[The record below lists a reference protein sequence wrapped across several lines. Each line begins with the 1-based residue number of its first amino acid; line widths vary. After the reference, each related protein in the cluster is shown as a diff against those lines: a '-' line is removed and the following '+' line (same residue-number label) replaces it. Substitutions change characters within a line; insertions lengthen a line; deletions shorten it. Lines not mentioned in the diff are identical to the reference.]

1 MDLYLR
7 TCIEAS
13 KDFTV
18 NYSTSFSRGIRM
30 LGKRYRDPVYAVY
43 GFVRIADEIVDTFH
57 GHEKKFLLER
67 YMDETRDSIERGLG
81 TNPILHSFQWAVNEY
96 GIDKSLVKAFFDS
109 MLMDLE
115 PARHDTVSYREYIYG
130 SAEVVGLMCLQIFY
144 RDEPEQFGELKKYA
158 RKLGEAF
165 QKVNFL
171 RDINADFTER
181 ERVYFPELKPENFT
195 AEIKKNIE
203 EDIEQAFLDSKEG
216 IKALKKEARL
226 GVYLAYRYYF
236 MLYKIIS
243 KKDADTLMASRI
255 SLSNT
260 MKLWLLLSSYI
271 RNKLKLI

>member
-1 MDLYLR
+1 MDLYLK

-13 KDFTV
+13 KDFTI

-30 LGKRYRDPVYAVY
+30 LGKRYRAPVYAVY

-67 YMDETRDSIERGLG
+67 YIDETWDSVDRGLG
-81 TNPILHSFQWAVNEY
+81 TNPVLHSFQWVVNEY
-96 GIDKSLVKAFFDS
+96 GIDRCLVQAFFDS

-115 PARHDTVSYREYIYG
+115 PARHDADSYREYIYG

-144 RDEPEQFGELKKYA
+144 RDEAEQFGKLKKYA

-171 RDINADFTER
+171 RDISDDFTER
-181 ERVYFPELKPENFT
+181 ERVYFPELKSENFT
-195 AEIKKNIE
+195 GEIKKSIE
-203 EDIEQAFLDSKEG
+203 KDIERAFLDSKEG
-216 IKALKKEARL
+216 IRALKKEARF

-243 KKDADTLMASRI
+243 RKDAATLTASRI
-255 SLSNT
+255 SVSNT